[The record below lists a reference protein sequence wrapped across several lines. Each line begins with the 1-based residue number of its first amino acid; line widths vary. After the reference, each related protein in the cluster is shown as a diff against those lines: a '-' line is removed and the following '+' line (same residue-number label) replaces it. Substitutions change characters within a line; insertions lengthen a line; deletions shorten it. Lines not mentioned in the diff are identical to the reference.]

1 MEQCS
6 EKAFDKW
13 RYGHYFYFYCTK
25 EQQRDGKVQIGRRTD
40 TTALYC

>member
-25 EQQRDGKVQIGRRTD
+25 EQEQIGLQAASRTE
-40 TTALYC
+40 TTAIYC